1 MAQDVNEEL
10 EDPSS
15 SPVLNVKV
23 DAKFPDAEIFGIK
36 IVNGKPTNVQLS
48 FSNQEPEPVSVQ
60 FVGGSLWT
68 TDYDPSGARIVRNLT
83 SKQYGVLVPA
93 GESETLPYT
102 FQTNMHPQELR
113 LNLAAIIGKGNN
125 FYSQQ
130 AFNGTVQV
138 VEPDSSIFDPQ
149 MYVYSRA
156 CP

>member
-1 MAQDVNEEL
+1 MLQDVNEEL
-10 EDPSS
+10 EDPST

-36 IVNGKPTNVQLS
+36 IVNGKPANVQLS
-48 FSNQEPEPVSVQ
+48 VSNQEPEAVSVQ

-68 TDYDPSGARIVRNLT
+68 PDNDPSGARIVRNLT
-83 SKQYGVLVPA
+83 SKQYGVVVPP
-93 GESETLPYT
+93 GESQTLPFS

-113 LNLAAIIGKGNN
+113 LNLAAIIGKGNE
-125 FYSQQ
+125 FFSQQ

-149 MYVYSRA
+149 MYV
-156 CP
+156 